1 MSLTRRKPMRKV
13 SKKRAGQNR
22 EYSKLRKQFLEEH
35 PWCEVILF
43 FTGMILRASDI
54 HHIDKRNGKRLLDT
68 SKWLAVSRNGH
79 DWIHANPKLAR
90 ERGWLI

>member
-1 MSLTRRKPMRKV
+1 MSLTRRTPMRKV
-13 SKKRAGQNR
+13 SKKRAVQNR

-35 PWCEVILF
+35 PFCEVALSKGMLF
-43 FTGMILRASDI
+43 QSCDI

-68 SKWLAVSRNGH
+68 SKWMAVSRTGH